1 MIHVM
6 ATATVRDLRTRFPK
20 LKAVIERE
28 GEIIVTHRGTPAYVL
43 RPYHAPPPSNVA
55 PVNYFERLKSR
66 QPRPISAKTS
76 RALDEADR
84 GER

>member
-20 LKAVIERE
+20 LKALIARD
-28 GEIIVTHRGTPAYVL
+28 GEVIVTHRGTPAYVL
-43 RPYHAPPPSNVA
+43 RPYSAPPPTKVQ
-55 PVNYFERLKSR
+55 PLDYFGRLKSR
-66 QPRPISAKTS
+66 QPRPISRRAA